1 MKPLTQTQP
10 READSKAIP
19 PNRMPQKPVKSKQIS
34 WLLILILLV
43 IMIMLL
49 IKFPTHRQ
57 PTLAGLQDFLLQ
69 MITIFPAILIL
80 MGLFSAWTSPE
91 LVLQYLGKESGIKG
105 VALALLLGA
114 LPTGPLY
121 VAFPLTAMLRQKG
134 ASPANLVIFLSA
146 WACIK
151 IPQEM
156 VEWQFLGLRFMLTR
170 LALTLVLVVIMG
182 LIVGKVLAF
191 SENKPLVNDH

>member
-10 READSKAIP
+10 AKPNSRNLSS
-19 PNRMPQKPVKSKQIS
+19 NRMQNKPAKAKQRS
-34 WLLILILLV
+34 WILILILLLV
-43 IMIMLL
+43 MIILL

-57 PTLAGLQDFLLQ
+57 PTFAALQDFLLQ

-91 LVLQYLGKESGIKG
+91 LVLRYLGKESGFKG
-105 VALALLLGA
+105 VALALFLGA

-170 LALTLVLVVIMG
+170 LALTIVLVVIMG
-182 LIVGKVLAF
+182 FTIQKVLTF
-191 SENKPLVNDH
+191 GQSKE